1 MNPIIVLASFT
12 ILEIKIPR
20 LFFIAQVGNE
30 SEKES
35 QMSYFYMIIVFGF
48 VLAYGIYFYHRS
60 QAQKAGGDEA
70 HSRARLNKLFRLP
83 EGESVTAAWDAITV
97 PKLSKGQK
105 TAEAVSAVTAAVGL
119 VGIQYVGRPLWVACT
134 TQNRVLIF
142 DKEDKVGQAYDPRRR
157 PRFVD
162 TGKEG
167 TKRTSPTKWGWV
179 AGAIVSLEI
188 PGNEPLEIDIRA
200 DAVQVLVGWS
210 GGQDASRLTGP
221 LPPSM
226 TV

>member
-1 MNPIIVLASFT
+1 
-12 ILEIKIPR
+12 
-20 LFFIAQVGNE
+20 
-30 SEKES
+30 
-35 QMSYFYMIIVFGF
+35 MSYLYIIPVLGLVLGYAYFFYR
-48 VLAYGIYFYHRS
+48 RS
-60 QAQKAGGDEA
+60 QAQKDGGDEA
-70 HSRARLNKLFRLP
+70 HARARLNKLFQLP
-83 EGESVTAAWDAITV
+83 AGESVTAAWDAITV

-167 TKRTSPTKWGWV
+167 TKRTSPTQWGWV
-179 AGAIVSLEI
+179 DGAIVSLEI
-188 PGNEPLEIDIRA
+188 PGEEPLEIDIRA
-200 DAVQVLVGWS
+200 DAVHVLVGWS
-210 GGQDASRLTGP
+210 RGEDASRLTGP